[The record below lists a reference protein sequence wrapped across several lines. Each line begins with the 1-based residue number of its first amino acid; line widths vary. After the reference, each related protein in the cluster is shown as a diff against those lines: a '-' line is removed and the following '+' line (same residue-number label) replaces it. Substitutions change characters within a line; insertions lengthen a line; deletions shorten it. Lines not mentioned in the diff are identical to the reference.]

1 MYDAKEVTLEMTGVP
16 EVSAMIAQIQD
27 EVKGIAEVSNCVWPL
42 NSLNFKLAKGARLLV
57 LVGLTIAL

>member
-27 EVKGIAEVSNCVWPL
+27 EVKGIAEVSNCVWPP
-42 NSLNFKLAKGARLLV
+42 SLNFKLAKGARLLALASV
-57 LVGLTIAL
+57 TIAI

>member
-1 MYDAKEVTLEMTGVP
+1 MYDAKEVTLEITGVS

-42 NSLNFKLAKGARLLV
+42 SLNFKLAKGARLLA
-57 LVGLTIAL
+57 LVSITIAI

>member
-27 EVKGIAEVSNCVWPL
+27 EVKGIAEVSNCV
-42 NSLNFKLAKGARLLV
+42 RLLFF
-57 LVGLTIAL
+57 LILDRIGT